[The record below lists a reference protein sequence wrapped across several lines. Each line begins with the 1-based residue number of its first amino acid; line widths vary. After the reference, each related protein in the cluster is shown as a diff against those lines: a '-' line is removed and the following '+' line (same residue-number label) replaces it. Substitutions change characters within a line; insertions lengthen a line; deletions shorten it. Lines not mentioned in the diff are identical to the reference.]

1 MYEGREDQINWDRIP
16 PDLEDFPTDVQ
27 KAIVNYNKFGDKIV
41 SDIGYIGKDFSL
53 IDLIIEV
60 EFVSDRAI
68 FIETLL
74 RLDAFYIEKNSKDM
88 EQARRRAKNGK
99 S

>member
-16 PDLEDFPTDVQ
+16 PDLDDFPVDVQ
-27 KAIVNYNKFGDKIV
+27 KAIICYNKFGDKIV
-41 SDIGYIGKDFSL
+41 SDIGYIGKDFTL
-53 IDLIIEV
+53 LDIIIEV
-60 EFVSDRAI
+60 EFVSNKAI

-99 S
+99 G